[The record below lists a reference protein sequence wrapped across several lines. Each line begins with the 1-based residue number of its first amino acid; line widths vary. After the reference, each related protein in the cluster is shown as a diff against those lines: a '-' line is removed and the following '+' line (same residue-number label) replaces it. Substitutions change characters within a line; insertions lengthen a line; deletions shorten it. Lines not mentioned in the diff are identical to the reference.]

1 MPQNL
6 VVIVII
12 ILLSKCKVKQL
23 LALLTDDRLLVTTF
37 NIVPLDTILQFASE
51 ISVQDDYLPTL

>member
-1 MPQNL
+1 MPQDL